1 MTDEVARPST
11 AIVNEARISAS
22 WNSFLS
28 TKAALQ
34 ISFRHAGRHFFAISP
49 SSAESAGWLQDELT
63 QVLSASKSLKRF
75 DQAGRFCS
83 NGMVQIELSAGT
95 AASLKLSLPRPQR
108 RLFLRVRTET
118 LRRFHN

>member
-83 NGMVQIELSAGT
+83 NGMVQIGIKRWYRGKLKTVAASTTT
-95 AASLKLSLPRPQR
+95 AAFSA
-108 RLFLRVRTET
+108 RTDGT